1 MSEQYNVYGKKSY
14 EYALG
19 RISGTPHR
27 ILTAEM
33 LGRLREA
40 DTPTAEKLLADFGYP
55 QKADGQSIYDVIEQE
70 KNIVAAFVREISP
83 DEELVNLLFFEE
95 DALNLKFLLKAEKTD
110 TPVNTDTLTE
120 GGFSKELL
128 RVCVQTGDYS
138 MLGETLEEALTGI
151 EAEDDPC
158 KISCK
163 VDNAVFAYALSKA
176 KAKHCR
182 ALEAL
187 FTVYGAGK
195 NRLTALR
202 LKRLHKDAAKYD
214 FAFLPVAFTADES
227 KDEAQILAD
236 TDAKLSNVL
245 TDLSY
250 DDGIGAIA
258 QYYFPQKGGSGRA
271 AADVRRESVAGA
283 NGGHD
288 MSNAKIAAVGRHE
301 SILLFSAAGI
311 KTVPVTSDEQAL
323 DAVRQLVREKTD
335 VIFLTENFAEA
346 LEEPLKPYRATA
358 YPVILPVPEKS
369 GPTGYSMAKI
379 NANMEKALGTNLFN
393 KE

>member
-27 ILTAEM
+27 ILTVEM

-70 KNIVAAFVREISP
+70 KNTVAAFVREISP

-95 DALNLKFLLKAEKTD
+95 DALNLKFLLRAEKTG

-202 LKRLHKDAAKYD
+202 LKRLHKDAADYD

-258 QYYFPQKGGSGRA
+258 QYYFRKKAEA
-271 AADVRRESVAGA
+271 AALRL
-283 NGGHD
+283 
-288 MSNAKIAAVGRHE
+288 M
-301 SILLFSAAGI
+301 
-311 KTVPVTSDEQAL
+311 
-323 DAVRQLVREKTD
+323 
-335 VIFLTENFAEA
+335 FAE
-346 LEEPLKPYRATA
+346 
-358 YPVILPVPEKS
+358 
-369 GPTGYSMAKI
+369 
-379 NANMEKALGTNLFN
+379 KASQAQTEGTT
-393 KE
+393 

>member
-70 KNIVAAFVREISP
+70 KNTVAAFVREISP

-95 DALNLKFLLKAEKTD
+95 DALNLKFLLKAEKTG

-202 LKRLHKDAAKYD
+202 LNRLHKDASDYD
-214 FAFLPVAFTADES
+214 FAFLPVAFTPDES

-258 QYYFPQKGGSGRA
+258 QYYFRKKA
-271 AADVRRESVAGA
+271 E
-283 NGGHD
+283 
-288 MSNAKIAAVGRHE
+288 AAVLR
-301 SILLFSAAGI
+301 LM
-311 KTVPVTSDEQAL
+311 
-323 DAVRQLVREKTD
+323 
-335 VIFLTENFAEA
+335 FAE
-346 LEEPLKPYRATA
+346 
-358 YPVILPVPEKS
+358 
-369 GPTGYSMAKI
+369 
-379 NANMEKALGTNLFN
+379 KASQAQTEGTT
-393 KE
+393 